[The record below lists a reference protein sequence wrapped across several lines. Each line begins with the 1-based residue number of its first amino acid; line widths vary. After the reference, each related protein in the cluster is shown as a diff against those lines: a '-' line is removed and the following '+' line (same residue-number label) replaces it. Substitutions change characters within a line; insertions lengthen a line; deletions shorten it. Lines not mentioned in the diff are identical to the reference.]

1 MDINYPSKLTSKRD
15 RGRLAISIR
24 CYHGGF
30 RLVAA
35 IFSVLAL
42 EVPSA
47 IAVPPAN
54 DNFANRIT
62 LTAGVTA
69 TTDTTNATRE
79 PGEPNVRGSDHPS
92 DYTVWYTWTAS
103 SDSIVSID
111 NIGSEIRD
119 DFVAV
124 YLGTALNK
132 LVDVDNEA
140 LFLTGSTGG
149 EIRLSFPVK
158 AGTTLQIQAGST
170 TGGRGKLQITLS
182 TKAFNHVGQ
191 LFGPQ
196 VSDAGLLANDNF
208 SGRSLVMG
216 REWTAIGYLLDA
228 TIEGSE
234 PNKPFANVHNTV
246 WFMWTAPSDCEVTID
261 TTGTTVSGHL
271 FAVYV
276 GQTIS
281 DVAPVAGDNSS
292 NTVAAATT
300 FSARG
305 GVTYIIAAGAMGS
318 SPSGTLVLTLTSAP
332 PLTGS
337 LSNLSTRMAVGTG
350 NSVLIAGFIITG
362 GAKNVVVRGIGPSL
376 AQYHI
381 ANPLSDPYLELH
393 DGTGALIAQNNDWQ
407 ENPNQAS
414 AIQASGLA
422 PPNAHESALLLTLQ
436 PGSYTAVL
444 GGVNNGVGV
453 GLVEVYDTDGTG
465 AAAKAVNVATRGYV
479 STGDSVMIAG
489 FIVGGSD
496 SGSIVVRGIGPSLAG
511 FGIANALQNPELDLY
526 DGNGRKLISVDNWR
540 DMANYGAVIAAGLA
554 PSDSRECA
562 IAASFSPGNYTAVLS
577 GINNTSGIGL
587 VEVYNLRPQ

>member
-1 MDINYPSKLTSKRD
+1 MHNDYPSAPTSKFQR
-15 RGRLAISIR
+15 RPLG
-24 CYHGGF
+24 YYPHGLSL
-30 RLVAA
+30 LVAILSA
-35 IFSVLAL
+35 LVLG
-42 EVPSA
+42 VSSA
-47 IAVPPAN
+47 TAAPPPN

-69 TTDTTNATRE
+69 TTDTTNATKE

-103 SDSIVSID
+103 SDLIVSID

-124 YLGTALNK
+124 YLGTSLNK

-149 EIRLSFPVK
+149 EVRLSFPVK

-170 TGGRGKLQITLS
+170 TGGKGKLQITLT
-182 TKAFNHVGQ
+182 TKTFNHVGQ

-208 SGRSLVMG
+208 GGRSIVTG
-216 REWTAIGYLLDA
+216 SAWTAISYLLDA

-234 PNKPFANVHNTV
+234 PNEPFANVHNTV
-246 WFMWTAPSDCEVTID
+246 WFTWTAPSDSEVTID
-261 TTGTTVSGHL
+261 TTGTTVSGHF

-281 DVAPVAGDNSS
+281 DTAPVAGDSS
-292 NTVAAATT
+292 SSTAAAATT

-305 GVTYIIAAGAMGS
+305 GVTYIIAAGSSGS
-318 SPSGTLVLTLTSAP
+318 SPSGTLVLALTSAP

-350 NSVLIAGFIITG
+350 NNVLIGGFIITG
-362 GAKNVVVRGIGPSL
+362 GAKNVVIRGIGPSL
-376 AQYHI
+376 TQYNI
-381 ANPLSDPYLELH
+381 AKPLSDPYLELH
-393 DGTGALIAQNNDWQ
+393 DGTGALIAQNNNWQ
-407 ENPNQAS
+407 ENPAQAT
-414 AIQASGLA
+414 AIQNSGLA
-422 PPNAHESALLLTLQ
+422 PKDPHESALLLTLQ
-436 PGSYTAVL
+436 PGNYTAVL

-453 GLVEVYDTDGTG
+453 GLVEVYDTDGAG
-465 AAAKAVNVATRGYV
+465 AAAKAVNVSTRGYV
-479 STGDSVMIAG
+479 STGDSVMIGG
-489 FIVGGSD
+489 FIVGGND
-496 SGSIVVRGIGPSLAG
+496 FGNIVVRGIGPSLAS
-511 FGIANALQNPELDLY
+511 FGIANALQNPKLDLY
-526 DGNGRKLISVDNWR
+526 DGNGRKLISVDNWQ
-540 DMANYGAVIAAGLA
+540 DMPNYGEVIAAGLA
-554 PSDSRECA
+554 PLDSRECA

-587 VEVYNLRPQ
+587 VEVYNLRPQQ